1 VEAGPR
7 LGLDPWAQE
16 NLWALTALPDVVRA
30 GLAVVEGNGRRL
42 RFTTSDLDVGD
53 EVRWCHIDAYED
65 VPLTAVVRT
74 GRPVAGPLSD
84 LAARFPTFAERQRE
98 TGAAAVAAVP
108 VQDHGQVLGGFVLFY
123 DRERRLTPHG
133 LDRLAGLGLEIGAGL
148 RGVLRAGQ
156 RPCRPLDEPRP
167 EPESRVAL
175 HEVGADLAQVAAA
188 RRFLRAQLRGWGVGE
203 DDLFTAA
210 LCLTELVTN
219 ALIHTHGGCLV
230 RLVLDGSTLRVT
242 VRDGGVGDSTGAPG
256 EDLLAVTGRGL
267 RLVDALSRR
276 WGSDRDQPGT
286 TVWFELDV

>member
-16 NLWALTALPDVVRA
+16 ALWALTALPDVVRA

-42 RFTTSDLDVGD
+42 RFTTSDRDVSD
-53 EVRWCHIDAYED
+53 EVPWCHIDAYDD
-65 VPLTAVVRT
+65 VPLTAVVRA
-74 GRPVAGPLSD
+74 GRAVAGPFRD
-84 LAARFPTFAERQRE
+84 LAKRFPAFVEQQRAD
-98 TGAAAVAAVP
+98 GFAAVAAVP

-123 DRERRLTPHG
+123 DRERRLTPRD
-133 LDRLAGLGLEIGAGL
+133 LERLSGLGVEIGAGL

-156 RPCRPLDEPRP
+156 QPCRPLDEPSP
-167 EPESRVAL
+167 ETEGRVAL
-175 HEVGADLAQVAAA
+175 HEVGADLAEIASA
-188 RRFLRAQLRGWGVGE
+188 RRFLRAQLRSWGVGE
-203 DDLFTAA
+203 GDLFTAA

-230 RLVLDGSTLRVT
+230 RVVLDGSTLRVT
-242 VRDGGVGDSTGAPG
+242 VRDGGVGDHDGAPG

-276 WGSDRDQPGT
+276 WGSERDQPGT